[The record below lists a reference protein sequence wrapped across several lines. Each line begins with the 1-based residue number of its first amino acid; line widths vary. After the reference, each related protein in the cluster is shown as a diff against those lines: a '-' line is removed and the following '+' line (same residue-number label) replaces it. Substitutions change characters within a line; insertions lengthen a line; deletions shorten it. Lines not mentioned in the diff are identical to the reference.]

1 VTAATAGPILAA
13 GWRRIAAVT
22 LGFILAYHATL
33 AAVLVI
39 RFGHLPNYATLYDWP
54 ANIARILR
62 STPSVR
68 DALPI
73 ALDEWLL
80 ELGYMDPAY
89 GHGIAVWSLAVLPA
103 KLLVV
108 ALTGV
113 LVGANAVLLRAV
125 PCPAVGRYA
134 VGLGSGAGAGLA
146 GLASASVTWVV
157 CCGTPSWAI
166 TLSMLGVDISA
177 ALRLQPL
184 GPWLQAAGLA
194 LPLLG
199 LGTLWRRAATPP
211 GPALPRLEPETP

>member
-1 VTAATAGPILAA
+1 MATAGPILAA
-13 GWRRIAAVT
+13 GRRRVAAVT
-22 LGFILAYHATL
+22 LGFVLAYYAL
-33 AAVLVI
+33 AGRDPRRPLRPPAEL
-39 RFGHLPNYATLYDWP
+39 RDLYDWP

-80 ELGYMDPAY
+80 ELGYIDPAY

-103 KLLVV
+103 KLLLVTLAG
-108 ALTGV
+108 ALI
-113 LVGANAVLLRAV
+113 GANAVLLRAV
-125 PCPAVGRYA
+125 PCPAVGRCA
-134 VGLGSGAGAGLA
+134 IGLGSGAGAGLA

-166 TLSMLGVDISA
+166 TLSMLGVDIST
-177 ALRLQPL
+177 ALWLQPL

-199 LGTLWRRAATPP
+199 LGTLWRRAAAPL
-211 GPALPRLEPETP
+211 GPALLHLEPEAP

>member
-1 VTAATAGPILAA
+1 MTATTAGPILAA
-13 GWRRIAAVT
+13 GRRRIAAVT
-22 LGFILAYHATL
+22 LGFVLAYHALL
-33 AAVLVI
+33 AAILVV

-103 KLLVV
+103 KLLWWRSP
-108 ALTGV
+108 APWSAPTRSCC
-113 LVGANAVLLRAV
+113 ARSPAPPSAATPSASAAV
-125 PCPAVGRYA
+125 PARGSPAWRAPASPGWSAAARRPGR
-134 VGLGSGAGAGLA
+134 SR
-146 GLASASVTWVV
+146 SACW
-157 CCGTPSWAI
+157 
-166 TLSMLGVDISA
+166 GVDISA

-199 LGTLWRRAATPP
+199 LGTLWRRAAAPP

>member
-1 VTAATAGPILAA
+1 MTAATAGPILAA

-80 ELGYMDPAY
+80 ELGYIDPAY

-103 KLLVV
+103 KLLR
-108 ALTGV
+108 G
-113 LVGANAVLLRAV
+113 GAHRRPGRRQRGPAARGPLPRRRPLRRRPRQRCRRGARRPGERQRHLGGLLRHAVLGDHAQHAGRRHLGGAPAPAARPLAPGGRAR
-125 PCPAVGRYA
+125 PPAARPRDA
-134 VGLGSGAGAGLA
+134 LA
-146 GLASASVTWVV
+146 PG
-157 CCGTPSWAI
+157 G
-166 TLSMLGVDISA
+166 G
-177 ALRLQPL
+177 
-184 GPWLQAAGLA
+184 
-194 LPLLG
+194 
-199 LGTLWRRAATPP
+199 PP